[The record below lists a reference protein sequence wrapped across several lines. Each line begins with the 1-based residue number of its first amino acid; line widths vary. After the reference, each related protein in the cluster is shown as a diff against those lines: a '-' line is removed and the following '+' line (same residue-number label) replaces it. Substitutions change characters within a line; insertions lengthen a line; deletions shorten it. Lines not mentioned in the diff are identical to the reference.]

1 MSKILSNWNFM
12 RVVRLALGIFIM
24 VQGIQ
29 TSNWMFIILGG
40 LFTTMPL
47 LNIGCCGTQGCNTP
61 VSKSTKKIEDIQYEE
76 VR

>member
-1 MSKILSNWNFM
+1 M